1 MNRILYIFIFSTLV
15 LTTSC
20 GNKNSQNDKMTT
32 KDTSLTDVVS
42 DSALRHENNSENKES
57 DNSTTTIKFEELT
70 LEINKFV
77 AYDKENILS
86 IIQKDTVII
95 LADLGE
101 TIEKQNIKI
110 ETSLLENVK
119 VEQSYETSITIMD
132 EGPHCDLTE
141 WKHFTSEWKSL
152 DKINSLYK
160 CLSYSEKE
168 TEKFPQTTIEELKA
182 EVKSKCGDKW
192 AKHIENVTSL
202 TEYPCGIGISR
213 YFLRITG
220 QFKTNGTKISKLIV
234 IENPMGC

>member
-1 MNRILYIFIFSTLV
+1 MNRIKYIFIFSTLI
-15 LTTSC
+15 LTISC
-20 GNKNSQNDKMTT
+20 GNKNSQNDKMTIKNT
-32 KDTSLTDVVS
+32 TLTNVVS
-42 DSALRHENNSENKES
+42 DSVLQHENNSENQES

-70 LEINKFV
+70 LKINKFV
-77 AYDKENILS
+77 AYDEENKLS

-101 TIEKQNIKI
+101 SIEKQNIKI
-110 ETSLLENVK
+110 ETSQLENVK
-119 VEQSYETSITIMD
+119 IEQSYETSITIMD
-132 EGPHCDLTE
+132 EGPHCDLTD
-141 WKHFTSEWKSL
+141 WKHYTSEWKL
-152 DKINSLYK
+152 LGQINNQYI

-168 TEKFPQTTIEELKA
+168 TEKFPQTTLEELKA
-182 EVKSKCGDKW
+182 EVKSKYGEKW

-220 QFKTNGTKISKLIV
+220 QFKTNGKKISKLIV

>member
-32 KDTSLTDVVS
+32 KDTALTNVVS
-42 DSALRHENNSENKES
+42 DSVLRHENNSENQES
-57 DNSTTTIKFEELT
+57 DNSTTTIRFEELT
-70 LEINKFV
+70 LKINKFV
-77 AYDKENILS
+77 AYDEENKLS

-119 VEQSYETSITIMD
+119 VEQRYETSITIMD

-141 WKHFTSEWKSL
+141 WKHFTSEWKPLERIKSQY
-152 DKINSLYK
+152 I

-182 EVKSKCGDKW
+182 EVKSKYGEKW
-192 AKHIENVTSL
+192 AKYIENVTSL

-220 QFKTNGTKISKLIV
+220 QFKTNGKKISKLIV

>member
-1 MNRILYIFIFSTLV
+1 MNRIKYIFIFSTIV

-20 GNKNSQNDKMTT
+20 GNKNSQNDKTITT
-32 KDTSLTDVVS
+32 DTTLTNVVS
-42 DSALRHENNSENKES
+42 DSVLQHENNSENQDS
-57 DNSTTTIKFEELT
+57 DNSTTTIKFKELT
-70 LEINKFV
+70 LKINKFV
-77 AYDKENILS
+77 ASDEENKLS
-86 IIQKDTVII
+86 MIQKDTVII

-110 ETSLLENVK
+110 ETSQLENVK

-141 WKHFTSEWKSL
+141 WKHYTSEWKPL
-152 DKINSLYK
+152 NQINGQYI

-168 TEKFPQTTIEELKA
+168 TEKFPQIALEELKT
-182 EVKSKCGDKW
+182 EVKSKCGEKW
-192 AKHIENVTSL
+192 AKHIENVNSL

-220 QFKTNGTKISKLIV
+220 QLKTNGKKISKLIV
-234 IENPMGC
+234 IENPLGC